1 MTTLMRWSTAG
12 RSGRATVDDTPFRTR
27 YGTPATFGLAG
38 PVRRFRPAV
47 AGNRTGV
54 AVREPAGLVPV
65 RPVLGPAVLL
75 GLGLGGFVDG
85 ILLHQILRWHH
96 MVSSVRGAD
105 LTANL
110 VADGLFHAATWLAV
124 VAGLFWMWDRWR
136 LVAAAPPWTMLVG
149 GLLLGF
155 GAFNLVE
162 GTVDHHLLAVHH
174 VRYGPGQTAYDVGFL
189 LSGVVLMLAGGL
201 LYRAG
206 RRAAASRPVRPR

>member
-1 MTTLMRWSTAG
+1 MCR
-12 RSGRATVDDTPFRTR
+12 
-27 YGTPATFGLAG
+27 
-38 PVRRFRPAV
+38 PVRRFPPAV

-54 AVREPAGLVPV
+54 TVREPAGRAPAP
-65 RPVLGPAVLL
+65 PVLGPAVLL
-75 GLGLGGFVDG
+75 GVGLGGFVDG

-124 VAGLFWMWDRWR
+124 VAGLFWLWGRWR
-136 LVAAAPPWTMLVG
+136 RVAAAPPWTMLAG

-162 GTVDHHLLAVHH
+162 GVVDHHLLAVHH
-174 VRYGPGQTAYDVGFL
+174 VRYGPGQAAYDVGFL
-189 LSGVVLMLAGGL
+189 LSGVVLVLAGVL

-206 RRAAASRPVRPR
+206 RRAATTRPAGDR